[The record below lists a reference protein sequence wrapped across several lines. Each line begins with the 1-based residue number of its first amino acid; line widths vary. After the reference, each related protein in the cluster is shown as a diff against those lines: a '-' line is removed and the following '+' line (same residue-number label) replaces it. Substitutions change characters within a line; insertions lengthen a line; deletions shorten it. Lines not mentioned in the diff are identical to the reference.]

1 MHRCL
6 EQYCK
11 GEISQN
17 DLVKAYE
24 GQWDQYILN
33 DLEDKNGFIQLEKED
48 EYYQIGIN
56 YLSKKIE
63 LPNILE
69 RYEILGVE
77 KRVEFKIGE
86 YPMVGFIDLLLKEKT
101 TGEILIM
108 DHKSAKIQFKKNGD
122 LYKSDEGHWRDFKR
136 QLYLYAI
143 PVIKEYGNVKAL
155 AWNLFRM
162 GIVKKI
168 EFDDEEFREA
178 KQWALD
184 TIHRIER
191 DTEFNQRQD
200 YFYCRNLCGQRNNC
214 NQEDSYMRNY
224 DYGYND
230 EYVESEE
237 DYDLNWGE
245 IEI

>member
-24 GQWDQYILN
+24 GQWGQYVLN

-86 YPMVGFIDLLLKEKT
+86 YPMVGFIDLLLKEKA

-122 LYKSDEGHWRDFKR
+122 PYKSDEDHWRDFKR